1 MDISI
6 LEELGLS
13 KGEAKLYLTLLQIG
27 ESKVGGI
34 IGKSNMASSAVHNS
48 VNSLINK
55 GIVSYIKKGKIK
67 FYQAVPPK
75 QLIEFIEGKKKRFLE
90 VLPELEAKQN
100 LSKDKQEAEIFKG
113 IKGIT
118 SMLNIL
124 IENTKKGDEYFFF
137 TIDVDEKN
145 KEVQEFFETYD
156 IKRKSKGLITKGLAQ
171 KELKKLFEKRKFV
184 EMKYPDFP
192 IPSNISICGN
202 RMAFFSWGEKPV
214 GCLIESDQ
222 LVKKYKELFIETW
235 KMTKK

>member
-90 VLPELEAKQN
+90 DEL
-100 LSKDKQEAEIFKG
+100 
-113 IKGIT
+113 
-118 SMLNIL
+118 
-124 IENTKKGDEYFFF
+124 NTGYYNFYF
-137 TIDVDEKN
+137 N
-145 KEVQEFFETYD
+145 
-156 IKRKSKGLITKGLAQ
+156 
-171 KELKKLFEKRKFV
+171 
-184 EMKYPDFP
+184 
-192 IPSNISICGN
+192 
-202 RMAFFSWGEKPV
+202 
-214 GCLIESDQ
+214 
-222 LVKKYKELFIETW
+222 
-235 KMTKK
+235 